1 MFGEDSTTLSK
12 MYHLIDSV
20 DITRTVCNFLQRTK
34 LIYFFKY
41 LCIYIYIYIYMYI
54 YIYDIY
60 IYNIY
65 IYNIYD
71 IYIYIYMYY
80 ITVLLFY
87 LGQLIHFQNNKISLP
102 INNLYWLLS

>member
-41 LCIYIYIYIYMYI
+41 LCMYIYIYIYIYI
-54 YIYDIY
+54 L
-60 IYNIY
+60 YNCFAFLFRSV
-65 IYNIYD
+65 NPFSKQQNFSPNQQS
-71 IYIYIYMYY
+71 
-80 ITVLLFY
+80 LLVTF
-87 LGQLIHFQNNKISLP
+87 IAAVSLFWSSC
-102 INNLYWLLS
+102 LV